1 MLRGCEDEI
10 YIFKKSIMEEKI
22 VIEITKE
29 MGGVCCELTG
39 SSNKQSIYDAIIAL
53 SKLIPRMVKSAQVN
67 DDHWKGIIMAVIQ
80 NLESSLGITKE
91 NRVEEEKK
99 IKDAL
104 VAQVKKKIWG
114 RGGTL
119 IPNHNPDENTH

>member
-1 MLRGCEDEI
+1 
-10 YIFKKSIMEEKI
+10 MEEKI

-39 SSNKQSIYDAIIAL
+39 GGNKQSIYDAIIAL
-53 SKLIPRMVKSAQVN
+53 SKPIPKMAKSAQI
-67 DDHWKGIIMAVIQ
+67 DDEHWKGIIMAVIE

-91 NRVEEEKK
+91 NRAEEEKK

-104 VAQVKKKIWG
+104 VAQIKKKIWG
-114 RGGTL
+114 GGL
-119 IPNHNPDENTH
+119 